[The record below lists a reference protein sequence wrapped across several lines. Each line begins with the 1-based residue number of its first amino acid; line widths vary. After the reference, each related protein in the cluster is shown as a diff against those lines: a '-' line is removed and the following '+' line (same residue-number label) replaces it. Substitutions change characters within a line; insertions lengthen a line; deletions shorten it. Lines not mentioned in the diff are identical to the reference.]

1 VKSNNVA
8 GGGSRVSR
16 FRPDPD
22 SWRSDVLIG
31 TKASLRGNNLYNLS
45 GGGQTVS
52 GVSKNLKKLSF
63 FLTLQ
68 NDGIFAD
75 DLKLLGSKGNRDFK
89 VTYFE
94 TTSGKR
100 NITGAVTSGNLNAIG
115 VLRGGL
121 RTYLV
126 EVKPGSS
133 TKGKKKT
140 RSFSITGTSL
150 QGGNADR
157 VKARATTAK

>member
-1 VKSNNVA
+1 
-8 GGGSRVSR
+8 
-16 FRPDPD
+16 
-22 SWRSDVLIG
+22 VL
-31 TKASLRGNNLYNLS
+31 L
-45 GGGQTVS
+45 
-52 GVSKNLKKLSF
+52 
-63 FLTLQ
+63 
-68 NDGIFAD
+68 
-75 DLKLLGSKGNRDFK
+75 
-89 VTYFE
+89 
-94 TTSGKR
+94 
-100 NITGAVTSGNLNAIG
+100 
-115 VLRGGL
+115 GGL

>member
-1 VKSNNVA
+1 M
-8 GGGSRVSR
+8 
-16 FRPDPD
+16 
-22 SWRSDVLIG
+22 
-31 TKASLRGNNLYNLS
+31 
-45 GGGQTVS
+45 S
-52 GVSKNLKKLSF
+52 GVSKSLKKLSF
-63 FLTLQ
+63 FLTPQ
-68 NDGIFAD
+68 NDGVFAD
-75 DLKLLGSKGNRDFK
+75 DLKLLGSKGNCDFK

-100 NITGAVTSGNLNAIG
+100 NITGAVTSGNLNATG